1 MGVGVGIA
9 KLAERQ
15 LFLMKVEN
23 LSKRVRVYFART
35 QDVDS
40 LIEYGVAIL
49 VRNFFCMKAF
59 PDLIKD
65 LIREVY
71 LSAEKTNTMC
81 QYLPYFQDYFS
92 VDEWESL
99 IKRLYGNRS
108 QYFAQTIEARIYK
121 GFLEQ
126 EGTLDN
132 RIEGLVYRVEA
143 IFEGEDGKKHKLTI
157 RETDSTIDEE
167 LTINILNILTTL
179 SIFKV
184 EGGQKFATYVSYKTQ
199 GTIIATSN
207 NSRQKPQKAADEKET
222 VIAAAQAPQPEK
234 VQKQP
239 VPSNKNEDVSAP
251 LVDRKSDK
259 EWDEATNIK
268 NTMSK
273 KNSPNAA
280 PPKEDIPPKNS
291 NEPSKRSPDDA
302 PKKKRTD
309 AKSATTQKNDTTN
322 KDSGKS
328 VGKVEKKRN
337 EKETKRRV
345 DRALGKRKNRHKKKK

>member
-1 MGVGVGIA
+1 MGVGVA

-23 LSKRVRVYFART
+23 LNKRVRAYFTKT

-59 PDLIKD
+59 PDLIMD

-108 QYFAQTIEARIYK
+108 QYLAQTIEARIYK

-126 EGTLDN
+126 GGTLDN

-143 IFEGEDGKKHKLTI
+143 IFEGDDGKKHKLTI

-179 SIFKV
+179 SIFEV
-184 EGGQKFATYVSYKTQ
+184 EGGQKFATYLSYKTA
-199 GTIIATSN
+199 GMTIASSN
-207 NSRQKPQKAADEKET
+207 NSRQKPQKSVDEKEA
-222 VIAAAQAPQPEK
+222 VIAAAQAPQTEK

-239 VPSNKNEDVSAP
+239 IPSNKNESNSAP
-251 LVDRKSDK
+251 LVDQKPDK
-259 EWDEATNIK
+259 ELDEATDIQNIVK
-268 NTMSK
+268 K

-280 PPKEDIPPKNS
+280 PPKEDITPKKS
-291 NEPSKRSPDDA
+291 NEPSKQSTDDA
-302 PKKKRTD
+302 PKKKKTGT
-309 AKSATTQKNDTTN
+309 KPDTTN

-328 VGKVEKKRN
+328 MGRVEKKRN
-337 EKETKRRV
+337 KKKMKREV
-345 DRALGKRKNRHKKKK
+345 DKALGKRKNRHKKKK

>member
-23 LSKRVRVYFART
+23 LSKRVRAYFART

-59 PDLIKD
+59 PDLIMD

-108 QYFAQTIEARIYK
+108 QYLAQTIEARIYK

-143 IFEGEDGKKHKLTI
+143 IFEGADGKKHKLTI
-157 RETDSTIDEE
+157 RETDPTIDEE

-207 NSRQKPQKAADEKET
+207 NSRQKPQKPQKTADEKET

-239 VPSNKNEDVSAP
+239 VPSNKNEDVSTP

-268 NTMSK
+268 NTVSK

-280 PPKEDIPPKNS
+280 PLKEDIPPKNI
-291 NEPSKRSPDDA
+291 NEMNDHSPDVA
-302 PKKKRTD
+302 VKKK
-309 AKSATTQKNDTTN
+309 KTTEKPDTAN
-322 KDSGKS
+322 KGSSKS

>member
-1 MGVGVGIA
+1 M
-9 KLAERQ
+9 
-15 LFLMKVEN
+15 
-23 LSKRVRVYFART
+23 
-35 QDVDS
+35 
-40 LIEYGVAIL
+40 
-49 VRNFFCMKAF
+49 
-59 PDLIKD
+59 D

-157 RETDSTIDEE
+157 RETDPTIDEE

-222 VIAAAQAPQPEK
+222 VIAAAQVPQPEK
-234 VQKQP
+234 VQKQS
-239 VPSNKNEDVSAP
+239 VPSNKEEVVRVP
-251 LVDRKSDK
+251 LVDRKPEQGLEESTDF
-259 EWDEATNIK
+259 K
-268 NTMSK
+268 NTVSNK
-273 KNSPNAA
+273 KSPSSAL
-280 PPKEDIPPKNS
+280 PKDDIPPKNS
-291 NEPSKRSPDDA
+291 NEPNNRSTDA
-302 PKKKRTD
+302 TEKKKKTA
-309 AKSATTQKNDTTN
+309 AKPDTAN
-322 KDSGKS
+322 KGSSKS

-345 DRALGKRKNRHKKKK
+345 DRALGKRKNRHKKKR

>member
-1 MGVGVGIA
+1 MGVGVA

-23 LSKRVRVYFART
+23 LNKRVRAYFAKT

-59 PDLIKD
+59 PDLIMD

-108 QYFAQTIEARIYK
+108 QYLAQTIEARIYK

-143 IFEGEDGKKHKLTI
+143 IFEGADGKKHKLTI

-179 SIFKV
+179 SIFEV
-184 EGGQKFATYVSYKTQ
+184 EGGQKFATYVSYKTA
-199 GTIIATSN
+199 GTTIASSN
-207 NSRQKPQKAADEKET
+207 NSRQKPQKSVDEKEA

-239 VPSNKNEDVSAP
+239 EPVDNNEDTSAP
-251 LVDRKSDK
+251 LVDQKPDK
-259 EWDEATNIK
+259 ELDEAANNK
-268 NTMSK
+268 NSASVK
-273 KNSPNAA
+273 DSPNAA
-280 PPKEDIPPKNS
+280 PLKADTPPKKS
-291 NEPSKRSPDDA
+291 NETNDQSTDDA
-302 PKKKRTD
+302 VKKK
-309 AKSATTQKNDTTN
+309 KATTKPDTAN
-322 KDSGKS
+322 KGSSKG

-337 EKETKRRV
+337 EKKFEREVNKV
-345 DRALGKRKNRHKKKK
+345 LKKRKNRHKKKR

>member
-1 MGVGVGIA
+1 MGVGVA

-15 LFLMKVEN
+15 LFLMKIEN
-23 LSKRVRVYFART
+23 LSKRVRGYFAQT

-59 PDLIKD
+59 PDLIMD

-81 QYLPYFQDYFS
+81 YYLPYFQEYFS
-92 VDEWESL
+92 AEEWETL
-99 IKRLYGNRS
+99 IKRLYGSRS
-108 QYFAQTIEARIYK
+108 HYLAQTIEARMYK
-121 GFLEQ
+121 SFLEQ

-143 IFEGEDGKKHKLTI
+143 IFEGDDGKKHKLTI

-167 LTINILNILTTL
+167 LTITILNILTTL

-184 EGGQKFATYVSYKTQ
+184 EGGQKFATYVSYKTP
-199 GTIIATSN
+199 GTTIASSN
-207 NSRQKPQKAADEKET
+207 NSRQKPEKT
-222 VIAAAQAPQPEK
+222 VEEQEPVIDVAEAPQPE
-234 VQKQP
+234 QKQSESP
-239 VPSNKNEDVSAP
+239 TENEDASMVLAAQKP
-251 LVDRKSDK
+251 NVLADK
-259 EWDEATNIK
+259 GLSEPADIK
-268 NTMSK
+268 NIAPK
-273 KNSPNAA
+273 KNSPNS
-280 PPKEDIPPKNS
+280 PPAQKD
-291 NEPSKRSPDDA
+291 PS
-302 PKKKRTD
+302 PKKINETSNHSTDDTAKEKKTD
-309 AKSATTQKNDTTN
+309 AKSTTPQQPDTAN
-322 KDSGKS
+322 KGSSKS
-328 VGKVEKKRN
+328 MGKVEKKRN